1 MMPSAHKI
9 FKHTL
14 KIVQQLLHNFQRVL
28 DHFLDIIGI
37 IGLTEITEK
46 DLSNDKICSYST
58 FKDIFYGY

>member
-1 MMPSAHKI
+1 MPSVDKIIKNALKI
-9 FKHTL
+9 FQHLL
-14 KIVQQLLHNFQRVL
+14 KFQRVF
-28 DHFLDIIGI
+28 DHFLDITGI